1 MICQV
6 QLQPLRNKKQQN
18 PQSQISQSRT
28 LVTPTKGWY
37 VGAPL
42 SAAPDQTAFLLQNAF
57 PEIDSVRARGGS
69 IPFATGMP
77 AAPVVSLMPYQAGGQ
92 IKMFAACGGKIFDVT
107 NAGAVGAPLVTGLNA
122 NAAFVS
128 VQFGATGQ
136 QNLLA
141 ANGVDPVQIY
151 NGTSWGTTPAITG
164 LTGSPLNFLF
174 VYQSNVWGLQANS
187 LNAWY
192 LPGSTIGG
200 PISIYPM
207 APLFKDGGSLIAGS
221 AWTIQTTSGPVNAVI
236 FITDQGE
243 VAIFVGTTPALSNWN
258 FEGVYK
264 IAPPVGSNCM
274 LATGGDVS
282 IMTQDGIVNVSTIG
296 TTSQE
301 ALLNQAVTTA
311 ITPAWQ
317 AAVQAR
323 LGLPGWQIVDW
334 PARTMVVVNLPQEN
348 ANDKTQ
354 FVANARTG
362 AWCEYIGWDAQCFAV
377 GGPNLD
383 SLFYGTSSGV
393 VMQAETGG
401 MDNGQSYTMTIFPSY
416 NSLDK
421 TDYGFPSLSQSAER
435 KQIKM
440 VRPRIQSNGM
450 ISPTVTIQTDFSIT
464 IPAFPPPGFGLFAG
478 AEWGVAKWG
487 VDVWPQTF
495 AEYQT
500 WVPAF
505 GVGST
510 VAPVIQITFD
520 STFTP
525 MVKHS
530 STDIL
535 FEAGNIFG

>member
-1 MICQV
+1 V
-6 QLQPLRNKKQQN
+6 QLKPLRDKKQQN

-42 SAAPDQTAFLLQNAF
+42 SAAPDQSAFLLQNAF

-77 AAPVVSLMPYQAGGQ
+77 AFPVLSLMPYQASSTV
-92 IKMFAACGGKIFDVT
+92 KMFAQCNGGIYDVT
-107 NAGAVGAPLVTGLNA
+107 NAGAVGAALVTGLSTTA
-122 NAAFVS
+122 PFTF

-136 QNLLA
+136 QHLLA
-141 ANGVDPVQIY
+141 ANGVDPVQLY
-151 NGTSWGTTPAITG
+151 DGTSWGTTPAITG

-174 VYQSNVWGLQANS
+174 AYQNNIWGLQPHS
-187 LNAWY
+187 LDAWY

-200 PISIYPM
+200 PISKYPM
-207 APLFKDGGSLIAGS
+207 APIFKDGGSLIS
-221 AWTIQTTSGPVNAVI
+221 ASPWIIQTSGGPVNAVI
-236 FITDQGE
+236 FMTDQGE
-243 VAIFVGTTPALSNWN
+243 VAIFVGTTPALTWN

-264 IAPPVGSNCM
+264 VAPPVGPNCM

-282 IMTQDGIVNVSTIG
+282 IMTQDAILNVSTIG
-296 TTSQE
+296 TASQE
-301 ALLNQAVTTA
+301 ALENQSVSAA
-311 ITPAWQ
+311 INPAWQ

-323 LGLPGWQIVDW
+323 LGLSGWQVIDW
-334 PARTMVVVNLPQEN
+334 PSRTMVIVNLPQIN

-354 FVANARTG
+354 FINNARTG
-362 AWCEYIGWDAQCFAV
+362 AWCQYTGWDAQCFAV
-377 GGPNLD
+377 GGANLA

-393 VMQAETGG
+393 VMQAETSGQ
-401 MDNGQSYTMTIFPSY
+401 DNGKPYTMTIFPSY
-416 NSLDK
+416 NALDK

-440 VRPRIQSNGM
+440 VRPRIQSNGAL
-450 ISPTVTIQTDFSIT
+450 SPTVSIQTDFSVT
-464 IPAFPPPGFGLFAG
+464 IPPFPAPGFGLFAG
-478 AEWGVAKWG
+478 AKWGVAKWG
-487 VDVWPQTF
+487 VDVWPGTF

-505 GVGST
+505 GIGST
-510 VAPVIQITFD
+510 VAPVIQVTFD
-520 STFTP
+520 SVLTP

-535 FEAGNIFG
+535 FEAGNLFG